1 MPSLAEALSA
11 LVGQHLLGSADLRLV
26 ILSGEPA
33 DRDHLQRTR
42 ENLSDKVAAIYALA
56 ELGIVGF
63 SPSGEGRYALDL
75 DRFFIEIVDDAGRPC
90 GFDRPGRIVVTTL
103 SEMDFPLIR
112 YDTGDIGRILD
123 EGKSAQILSLDDATV
138 ARRRQSLA
146 ASLSQTIAKSTRIA
160 AGGFTSTSVQRNPAA
175 EQHLAAVAAGS
186 EGVPAALDNFV
197 VDLRSCFYL
206 GRITTQ
212 KHSTPNPRF
221 ERLEPGIDWATLPR
235 AVRRATS
242 SLIADNLAG
251 LFRSNRRLAAAVKS
265 VVLFGSL
272 AEPPSGLPPV
282 DVDLLVVLFD
292 EATADAAM
300 EALSARFDSLPEI
313 SLSFERVGDLGRL
326 DPVLKQRL
334 AAFAVPLYGV
344 SLNFEASDT
353 PKAFATRA
361 LSWSAAQQA
370 DLLERQKN
378 YFFRDQV
385 AAAYNTMKIL
395 VQCER
400 YISGMRSEQVR
411 STGEIVKQ
419 LRRDWGESLTPPIF
433 ETPNIGELTRSMSL
447 DALRALETEGKNH
460 LSGGA

>member
-221 ERLEPGIDWATLPR
+221 ERL
-235 AVRRATS
+235 
-242 SLIADNLAG
+242 
-251 LFRSNRRLAAAVKS
+251 VKS

-419 LRRDWGESLTPPIF
+419 LRRDWGESSLNHVAVFRLAYELTPPIF